1 MKIADEYTFGSE
13 KFVKLEDFN
22 DLENDFK
29 LKFKKL
35 LDQTNAVIAQ
45 NERLKGAI
53 NVAIPHVIT
62 CYKQDWAKH
71 RDLEIVKNALIER
84 PIDALISVRAE
95 AFENGYLDGW
105 NDFDAG
111 VWKCALR
118 SEVFLEI
125 FRETLK

>member
-13 KFVKLEDFN
+13 KFVKLDDFN
-22 DLENDFK
+22 ELEKDFK
-29 LKFKKL
+29 LKFSKL

-45 NERLKGAI
+45 NERLKEALQI
-53 NVAIPHVIT
+53 ALPHVRK

-71 RDLEIVKNALIER
+71 KDLQIVKNSLTEK
-84 PIDALISVRAE
+84 PINALISVRAE

-111 VWKCALR
+111 TWKCALR
-118 SEVFLEI
+118 AELFLDI
-125 FRETLK
+125 FRGKMR